1 MITLTETAENYVRDQ
16 ITNRGQ
22 ALGIRFGVTGA
33 GCGGYSYVVEFADE
47 IATEDH
53 VFAQNDL
60 NIVVDPKSLVLLD
73 GLLVNYYN
81 NGFQSGLE
89 FTNPQATTCGCGE
102 SFSI

>member
-1 MITLTETAENYVRDQ
+1 MITLTETAEKYVKDQ
-16 ITNRGQ
+16 IDNRP

-47 IATEDH
+47 IGGEDF
-53 VFAQNDL
+53 VFTQNDL
-60 NIVVDPKSLVLLD
+60 DIVVDPKSLVLLD
-73 GLLVNYYN
+73 GLVVNFYN
-81 NGFQSGLE
+81 NGFNSGLE